1 MNRTLFFLTLLIGL
15 VGCQQ
20 APAELPEEWLVKY
33 RPGASIVK
41 QGQPLA
47 GEIQLVRLSASEAQE
62 LRASS
67 GVVFVQPNH
76 VYEAQRLPNDSYFQM
91 QWYLRAIGM
100 PKAWDSTVGSPQAVI
115 AVIDT
120 GITNHPD
127 LKGRT
132 LPGYD
137 FASRPD
143 TGDGD
148 GWDSDPSDPGDT
160 NGSSH
165 GTLVAGVIG
174 AASNNRLGVAGVC
187 WQCSILPVRAL
198 NRERQ
203 STSADLVAAVRWA
216 AGLEVVGAPLNPNPA
231 RIINMSLGSRITG
244 GCSADPAMAESIA
257 EATAAGALVVVAAGN
272 SATQAAEFS
281 PASCPG
287 TLSVTATDRWGR
299 LTSYANFGPAVGLAA
314 PGGVLFQD
322 LDGDGKSDGI
332 LTTAYSLGE
341 GFGYYFYQGTSL
353 ATPQVAGV
361 AGLLASLRPDWSPEQ
376 IAGALLNSAVPIPK
390 SYCPGGCGAGA
401 LNAPG
406 AIKLAEAAN

>member
-1 MNRTLFFLTLLIGL
+1 MNRTLFFTLLLGL

-20 APAELPEEWLVKY
+20 APAELSEEWLVKY
-33 RPGASIVK
+33 RPGASMVK
-41 QGQPLA
+41 DGQPLA
-47 GEIQLVRLSASEAQE
+47 GEIQLVSLNTSEAQE
-62 LRASS
+62 LRADP
-67 GVVFVQPNH
+67 GVVFVQPNY

-91 QWYLRAIGM
+91 QWHLRAIGM

-137 FASRPD
+137 FASRAD

-148 GWDSDPSDPGDT
+148 GWDPDPSDPGDT

-165 GTLVAGVIG
+165 GTLVTGVIG
-174 AASNNRLGVAGVC
+174 AASNNRLGVTGVC
-187 WQCSILPVRAL
+187 WQCSLLPVRAL
-198 NRERQ
+198 NRQRQ

-216 AGLEVVGAPLNPNPA
+216 AGLEVVGAPPNPNPA
-231 RIINMSLGSRITG
+231 RVINMSLGSRITG
-244 GCSADPAMAESIA
+244 GCSADPAMAGAIA

-287 TLSVTATDRWGR
+287 ALSVTATDRWGR
-299 LTSYANFGPAVGLAA
+299 LTNYANFGPAVGLAA
-314 PGGVLFQD
+314 PGGMLYQD

-361 AGLLASLRPDWSPEQ
+361 AGLVASLRPDWSPEQ
-376 IAGALLNSAVPIPK
+376 IANALLGSAVPIPK

-406 AIKLAEAAN
+406 AIQLAEATN

>member
-1 MNRTLFFLTLLIGL
+1 ML
-15 VGCQQ
+15 
-20 APAELPEEWLVKY
+20 
-33 RPGASIVK
+33 
-41 QGQPLA
+41 
-47 GEIQLVRLSASEAQE
+47 EAQE
-62 LRASS
+62 LGTDP

-76 VYEAQRLPNDSYFQM
+76 VYEAQRLPNDSYFQL
-91 QWYLRAIGM
+91 QWHLRAIGM
-100 PKAWDSTVGSPQAVI
+100 PKAWDSTVGSAPAVI

-120 GITNHPD
+120 GITDHPD
-127 LKGRT
+127 LKERT

-137 FASRPD
+137 FVSRAD

-148 GWDSDPSDPGDT
+148 GWDADPTDPGDT

-174 AASNNRLGVAGVC
+174 AASNNGLGIAGVC
-187 WQCSILPVRAL
+187 WQCSLLPVRAL
-198 NRERQ
+198 NRQRQ

-216 AGLEVVGAPLNPNPA
+216 AGLEVVGAPPNPNPA
-231 RIINMSLGSRITG
+231 RVINMSLGSRITG
-244 GCSADPAMAESIA
+244 GCSADPAMAEAIA
-257 EATAAGALVVVAAGN
+257 DATAAGALVVVAAGN
-272 SATQAAEFS
+272 SATLAGEFS

-287 TLSVTATDRWGR
+287 ALSVTATDRWGR
-299 LTSYANFGPAVGLAA
+299 LTSYANFGSAVRLAA

-332 LTTAYSLGE
+332 LSTAYSLGE

-361 AGLLASLRPDWSPEQ
+361 AGLLASLRPDWGPEE
-376 IAGALLNSAVPIPK
+376 IAGALLASAVPIPK

-406 AIKLAEAAN
+406 AIKLAESAN